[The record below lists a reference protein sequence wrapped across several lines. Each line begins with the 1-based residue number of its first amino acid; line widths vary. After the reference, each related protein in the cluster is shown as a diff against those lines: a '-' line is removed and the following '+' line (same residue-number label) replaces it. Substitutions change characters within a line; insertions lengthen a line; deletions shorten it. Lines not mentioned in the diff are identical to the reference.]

1 MTNQTFS
8 NKNYVISS
16 FHYFLWDPEVLK
28 FKTYCGAQASNF
40 CDHGSLKL
48 VSLQL
53 NALNIKFLWCMVLS
67 RRSRTHWT
75 VLQFTMSMM
84 YGSLAKREQNALTS
98 NIHDI
103 WFSPTSSCDDY
114 DSKYPPPL
122 NITHYLLLHYNSR
135 QSVWENHTLQKIEVE
150 QLKFNADVC
159 RRFT

>member
-8 NKNYVISS
+8 NKIYVISG

-40 CDHGSLKL
+40 CDHGSLEL

-75 VLQFTMSMM
+75 VLWFTMSMM
-84 YGSLAKREQNALTS
+84 YGSLAKRENTLEQNALTS
-98 NIHDI
+98 NVKDI
-103 WFSPTSSCDDY
+103 WFSPKSYCDDY
-114 DSKYPPPL
+114 DSNYPPPSQ
-122 NITHYLLLHYNSR
+122 YN
-135 QSVWENHTLQKIEVE
+135 TLFINSFK
-150 QLKFNADVC
+150 AH
-159 RRFT
+159 R